1 MPVVRSAARYSQK
14 GESMPDDLPILFDF
28 PSGSEAA
35 GIEGQRGERELPVV
49 PLINTVLFPHML
61 TPLFVGRERSV
72 VAVEDA
78 MEQDRTILVIAQ
90 REQDADD
97 VGPNELFGVGVEA
110 HIQRV
115 LKMPDGST
123 SIVVQGR
130 RRMRVIDFVQERPM
144 LRARA
149 MPIYGEE
156 EKSIAI
162 EAMMRAVLSLFER
175 VVKLSRTLPDDSYI
189 MAMNVD
195 EPGWLADLIAS
206 TLPLDVSRRQE
217 ILETIDP
224 EERLRRLSIM
234 LTQELDVLELESRIH
249 TQVQKEVD
257 KSQREFFLR
266 EQMKAIQREL
276 GQEDPLQRELVELRE
291 KIFTSGMPEKVLL
304 KATEELERMEAMSPA
319 SPEYSVIRTYLDWLL
334 DLPWTNQTEDTNNLI
349 EAAHTLDRNHYG
361 LPKIKERI
369 LEFMAVRQLAGARL
383 KSPILCFVGPPGV
396 GKTSLGRSIAEA
408 LGRHFARISLGGIH
422 DEAEIRGHRRTYIG
436 ALPGRIIKTM
446 KDTGTINP
454 VFMLDEIDKLGSD
467 FRGDPASA
475 LLEVLD
481 PEQNNAFA
489 DHYLDVHYDLSK
501 VMFIT
506 TANLLD
512 PIPPA
517 LRDRLEVIHLPG
529 YTEEEKL
536 QIARQFLVPKQLEA
550 NGLTRTEEKGLRTE
564 LRDLDLSPQSLAPGT
579 ELQFSEAALRQ
590 LIRSYTYEAGV
601 RNLEREIGAICR
613 KVARRVAEGRPFPRI
628 VRPALIAK
636 YLGPAHRG
644 HGVAELRDEIGVATG
659 LSWTA
664 NGGDTM
670 AIEVSVMEG
679 KGSLTL
685 TGQLGEVMR
694 ESAQAALSFA
704 RANARR
710 LGIDER
716 RFDKTDI
723 HIHVPEGAVPKDG
736 PSAGITLATALISA
750 LSNQAVKRDVAM
762 TGEITLRGRVL
773 PVGGIKEKILG
784 AHRAGICT
792 VILPRD
798 NERDIAE
805 VPGHVKRKLVFVYV
819 DHMDDVIAGALCA
832 PVVSAHVVLKRN
844 GKREKAVKIG
854 A

>member
-1 MPVVRSAARYSQK
+1 
-14 GESMPDDLPILFDF
+14 MPDDLPILFDC

-35 GIEGQRGERELPVV
+35 VIERQRGECELPVV

-72 VAVEDA
+72 AAVEEA

-149 MPIYGEE
+149 LPIYGEE

-195 EPGWLADLIAS
+195 EPGWLADLVAS

-276 GQEDPLQRELVELRE
+276 GQEDPLQREIVELQD
-291 KIFTSGMPEKVLL
+291 KIAISGMPEKVQL
-304 KATEELERMEAMSPA
+304 KATEELERLEAMSPA

-334 DLPWTNQTEDTNNLI
+334 DLPWIDQTDDTNDLI
-349 EAAHTLDRNHYG
+349 EAACTLDRNHYG

-446 KDTGTINP
+446 KDAGTINP

-481 PEQNNAFA
+481 PEQNNAFV

-517 LRDRLEVIHLPG
+517 LRDRMEVIHLPG

-536 QIARQFLVPKQLEA
+536 QIARQFLVPKQLDA
-550 NGLTRTEEKGLRTE
+550 NGLTRAEDERAMTEDGE
-564 LRDLDLSPQSLAPGT
+564 LKLDLSPQISALDT

-628 VRPALIAK
+628 VRPALLTK
-636 YLGPAHRG
+636 YLGPAHRS

-664 NGGDTM
+664 MGGDTM

-750 LSNQAVKRDVAM
+750 LSSQAVKHDVAM

-784 AHRAGICT
+784 AHRAGIRT

-805 VPGHVKRKLVFVYV
+805 VPGPVKRKLVFVYV

-832 PVVSAHVVLKRN
+832 PPVSNTVVLKRN
-844 GKREKAVKIG
+844 GKREKPIKIG

>member
-1 MPVVRSAARYSQK
+1 
-14 GESMPDDLPILFDF
+14 MPDDLPILFDF
-28 PSGSEAA
+28 PSGPEAA
-35 GIEGQRGERELPVV
+35 VIEGQAGERELPVV

-72 VAVEDA
+72 AAVEEA
-78 MEQDRTILVIAQ
+78 MAGERTVLAIAQ
-90 REQDADD
+90 READTDD
-97 VGPNELFGVGVEA
+97 VGPPDLYSVGV
-110 HIQRV
+110 
-115 LKMPDGST
+115 
-123 SIVVQGR
+123 
-130 RRMRVIDFVQERPM
+130 
-144 LRARA
+144 
-149 MPIYGEE
+149 
-156 EKSIAI
+156 
-162 EAMMRAVLSLFER
+162 EAMMRAVLSLFEK

-276 GQEDPLQRELVELRE
+276 GQEDPLQRELLELRE
-291 KIFTSGMPEKVLL
+291 KILISGMPEKVQI

-334 DLPWTNQTEDTNNLI
+334 DLPWTNQTEDTDDLI
-349 EAAHTLDRNHYG
+349 EAARTLDRNHYG

-436 ALPGRIIKTM
+436 ALPGRIIKAM
-446 KDTGTINP
+446 KDAGTINP

-517 LRDRLEVIHLPG
+517 LRDRMEVIHLPG
-529 YTEEEKL
+529 YTEAEKL
-536 QIARQFLVPKQLEA
+536 QIAQQFLVPKQLEA
-550 NGLTRTEEKGLRTE
+550 NGLTRAEDIGLPAE
-564 LRDLDLSPQSLAPGT
+564 LGELHLDLSPQSSALDT

-590 LIRSYTYEAGV
+590 LIRSY
-601 RNLEREIGAICR
+601 
-613 KVARRVAEGRPFPRI
+613 
-628 VRPALIAK
+628 
-636 YLGPAHRG
+636 
-644 HGVAELRDEIGVATG
+644 
-659 LSWTA
+659 
-664 NGGDTM
+664 
-670 AIEVSVMEG
+670 
-679 KGSLTL
+679 
-685 TGQLGEVMR
+685 
-694 ESAQAALSFA
+694 
-704 RANARR
+704 
-710 LGIDER
+710 
-716 RFDKTDI
+716 
-723 HIHVPEGAVPKDG
+723 
-736 PSAGITLATALISA
+736 
-750 LSNQAVKRDVAM
+750 
-762 TGEITLRGRVL
+762 
-773 PVGGIKEKILG
+773 
-784 AHRAGICT
+784 
-792 VILPRD
+792 
-798 NERDIAE
+798 
-805 VPGHVKRKLVFVYV
+805 
-819 DHMDDVIAGALCA
+819 
-832 PVVSAHVVLKRN
+832 
-844 GKREKAVKIG
+844 
-854 A
+854 